1 MVYCLRDSEQR
12 FFNLDV
18 FLSKRMRSVS
28 FEKGRDTMSYQV
40 GMISLYV
47 RDVAAS
53 TTFYTEV
60 IGFQLQAPSSNEE
73 FALGHLA
80 SGPTLALRSLNQ
92 LPAGTPATPG
102 GVELHFEVEDIQ
114 AAWQEWKRNHVA
126 GLTEISDM
134 GAGLNFSAKDPD
146 GHALNVY
153 KLHDFMR

>member
-1 MVYCLRDSEQR
+1 
-12 FFNLDV
+12 
-18 FLSKRMRSVS
+18 
-28 FEKGRDTMSYQV
+28 MSYKV

-53 TTFYTEV
+53 TTFYTDV
-60 IGFQLQAPSSNEE
+60 IGFQLQAQFSNEE
-73 FALGHLA
+73 FALGQLA
-80 SGPTLALRSLNQ
+80 GGPTLTLRSLNQ

-114 AAWQEWKRNHVA
+114 TAWQDWKSKNVE
-126 GLTEISDM
+126 GLTEITDM

-153 KLHDFMR
+153 KLHDFMQG

>member
-1 MVYCLRDSEQR
+1 
-12 FFNLDV
+12 
-18 FLSKRMRSVS
+18 
-28 FEKGRDTMSYQV
+28 MSYHV

-53 TTFYTEV
+53 TKFYTNV
-60 IGFQLQAPSSNEE
+60 IGFHLQAQVSNEE

-80 SGPTLALRSLNQ
+80 GGPNLALRSLNQ
-92 LPAGTPATPG
+92 LPAGTPPTPG

-114 AAWQEWKRNHVA
+114 TAWQEWQTKQVA
-126 GLTEISDM
+126 GLTDITDM

-153 KLHDFMR
+153 KLHDFMRG

>member
-1 MVYCLRDSEQR
+1 MFY
-12 FFNLDV
+12 
-18 FLSKRMRSVS
+18 K
-28 FEKGRDTMSYQV
+28 V

-53 TTFYTEV
+53 TTFYTDV
-60 IGFQLQAPSSNEE
+60 IGFQLQAQFSNEE
-73 FALGHLA
+73 FALGQLA
-80 SGPTLALRSLNQ
+80 GGPTLTLRSLNQ

-114 AAWQEWKRNHVA
+114 TAWQDWKSKNVE
-126 GLTEISDM
+126 GLTEITDM

-153 KLHDFMR
+153 KLHDFMQG

>member
-1 MVYCLRDSEQR
+1 
-12 FFNLDV
+12 
-18 FLSKRMRSVS
+18 
-28 FEKGRDTMSYQV
+28 MSYKV

-53 TTFYTEV
+53 TQFYTDV
-60 IGFQLQAPSSNEE
+60 IGFQLQGPFSNEE
-73 FALGHLA
+73 FALGQLA
-80 SGPTLALRSLNQ
+80 GGPTMALRSFNQ

-114 AAWQEWKRNHVA
+114 TAWQEWKSKRVE
-126 GLTEISDM
+126 GLTDITDM

-153 KLHDFMR
+153 KLHDFMRG